1 MKKQTPLLNRLQM
14 AAERNP
20 DTVIFIVFIVIIIIG
35 SINGYWL

>member
-20 DTVIFIVFIVIIIIG
+20 DTVIFIIFCCIIIIG

>member
-20 DTVIFIVFIVIIIIG
+20 DTVLFIVFIIIMVI
-35 SINGYWL
+35 SSRNGYLL